1 MTILVACGTACIVSN
16 ISSLPEV
23 GDASLTFD
31 PNDVSDLKHKMRLI
45 TEDEELVN
53 LRLKSLERKCFS
65 WDDYA
70 NDFNKIVIQTV
81 Q

>member
-1 MTILVACGTACIVSN
+1 MTILESCGTACIVSN

-53 LRLKSLERKCFS
+53 LRLKSLESKVFQLGRLCK
-65 WDDYA
+65 
-70 NDFNKIVIQTV
+70 
-81 Q
+81 

>member
-1 MTILVACGTACIVSN
+1 LRGTACIVSN

-45 TEDEELVN
+45 TEDEEL
-53 LRLKSLERKCFS
+53 L
-65 WDDYA
+65 
-70 NDFNKIVIQTV
+70 
-81 Q
+81 